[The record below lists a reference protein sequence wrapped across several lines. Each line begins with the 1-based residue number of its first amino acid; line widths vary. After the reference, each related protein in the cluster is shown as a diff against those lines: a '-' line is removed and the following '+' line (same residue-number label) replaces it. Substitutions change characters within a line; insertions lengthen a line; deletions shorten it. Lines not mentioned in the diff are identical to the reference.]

1 MNRNLLTSDQVAQ
14 RLGID
19 VRSVYAYV
27 SRNVLSRTLAE
38 DGRSS
43 RYDPAEVDALARR
56 GRPRKG
62 STRLGGIDV
71 SLVTS
76 ITRVEAERLS
86 YRGRDAIELART
98 ASFEQ
103 VAELLW
109 SGELP
114 AAAWFAP
121 PPPDALRVLRAL
133 SRALPASS
141 GALDRVAAAAA

>member
-56 GRPRKG
+56 GRLADQDPR
-62 STRLGGIDV
+62 R
-71 SLVTS
+71 
-76 ITRVEAERLS
+76 R
-86 YRGRDAIELART
+86 
-98 ASFEQ
+98 
-103 VAELLW
+103 
-109 SGELP
+109 
-114 AAAWFAP
+114 
-121 PPPDALRVLRAL
+121 
-133 SRALPASS
+133 
-141 GALDRVAAAAA
+141 